1 MSTSNLPLLTGL
13 LILVLAVAA
22 GPVIGIPGQQSGSA
36 CNVDAPIG
44 TGNASVSVTD
54 LPDSALLERS
64 RFGAEVW
71 RLSVD
76 PARIDVG
83 PVSGRPTVAYKLRV
97 EGEDVYYTA
106 SSTTILSRCYDTSRI
121 VIEDSQL
128 SQRTL
133 EQDSYNGTFEVTYRG
148 SRGGDDV
155 EQRLAVE
162 NITVRVDR

>member
-22 GPVIGIPGQQSGSA
+22 GPVIGILGQQSDST
-36 CNVDAPIG
+36 CNVDAPAG
-44 TGNASVSVTD
+44 TGNASVSVTG

-76 PARIDVG
+76 PARVDVG

-106 SSTTILSRCYDTSRI
+106 SSTTILSRCYDTSQI

-128 SQRTL
+128 SRRTL

-155 EQRLAVE
+155 EKRLAVE